1 VDLHDLGALVGP
13 AGETTI
19 AAASVLEAAE
29 PLVLHV
35 DRDPGPE
42 VVAEVVS
49 RLRRTPAVVVVVAGD
64 PTGVPPALAA
74 AADIALCA
82 PVDPPAPWHDGP
94 LDAVRER
101 VAAQPLAGLALA
113 SLLRVSE
120 GRPVWDAVA
129 AEASTYGM
137 LLGSAAH
144 QRWLCERG
152 APAATRTD
160 AGGPPVVDVR
170 RVGGRL
176 VVALDRPAV
185 HNALDT
191 ALRDQLVAALDGAAA
206 DPAVAEI
213 DLRGH
218 GPSFSAGGDLGE
230 FGTVPDAAT
239 SYAVRLTR
247 HPGLAVHRVAGR
259 TTAHVHGHCIGAGIE
274 IAAFALRVV
283 ADPGSRFRLPELG
296 MGLVPGAG
304 GTVSVA
310 RRIGRQRACWLALTG
325 AELDAATAVRWGLV
339 DEVRPRSAWP
349 PPAPD

>member
-1 VDLHDLGALVGP
+1 VGALVGP
-13 AGETTI
+13 AGDTTL

-35 DRDPGPE
+35 DGDPGPD
-42 VVAEVVS
+42 VVAEVAS
-49 RLRRTPAVVVVVAGD
+49 RLRRAPAVVVVVAAD
-64 PTGVPPALAA
+64 PAGVPPPLAA
-74 AADIALCA
+74 AADVALCDV
-82 PVDPPAPWHDGP
+82 PDPPVPWHDGP

-101 VAAQPLAGLALA
+101 VAAAPLAGLALA

-120 GRPVWDAVA
+120 GRPVWEAVA

-144 QRWLCERG
+144 QRWLCDRG
-152 APAATRTD
+152 APASRPDAAAD
-160 AGGPPVVDVR
+160 AGGRPVVDVR
-170 RVGGRL
+170 RIGGRV

-185 HNALDT
+185 HNAVDT
-191 ALRDQLVAALDGAAA
+191 ALRDQLVAALAAAAA
-206 DPAVAEI
+206 DPAVAEV

-218 GPSFSAGGDLGE
+218 GPSLSSGGDLGE

-247 HPGLAVHRVAGR
+247 HPGLAVHRIGGR

-274 IAAFALRVV
+274 MAAFARRVV
-283 ADPGSRFRLPELG
+283 ADPGSRFRLPELE

-325 AELDAATAVRWGLV
+325 AELDAGTALGWGLV

-349 PPAPD
+349 LPAVD